1 MKAQTH
7 VWFSCC
13 CFERKPFEQYLCVV
27 CGWVKF
33 RRELHS
39 KILIS
44 FFFQAQSSNSV
55 ESGKCWKR
63 LAHKLLSFCHL
74 TIWCHLALS
83 LLLMSTFTFLEGE
96 KRRHSFIRLICGVY
110 YSLYLFFCLTNVLCV
125 FWSSFVVY

>member
-13 CFERKPFEQYLCVV
+13 CFERKPFEQYLCVAV
-27 CGWVKF
+27 GLSFDVSCTQKF
-33 RRELHS
+33 LFF
-39 KILIS
+39 L
-44 FFFQAQSSNSV
+44 FFQAQRSNSV

-125 FWSSFVVY
+125 FWSSFVVL

>member
-13 CFERKPFEQYLCVV
+13 CFERKPFEQYLCVAV
-27 CGWVKF
+27 GLSFDVSCTQKF
-33 RRELHS
+33 EFFL
-39 KILIS
+39 
-44 FFFQAQSSNSV
+44 FFQAQRSNSV

-125 FWSSFVVY
+125 FWSSFVVL